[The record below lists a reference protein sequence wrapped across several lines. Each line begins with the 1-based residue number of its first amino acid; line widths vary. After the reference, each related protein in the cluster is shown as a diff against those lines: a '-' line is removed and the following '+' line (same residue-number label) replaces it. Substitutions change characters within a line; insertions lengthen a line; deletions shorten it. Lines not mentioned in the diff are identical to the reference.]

1 MFVLIGEYKGDYDNQ
16 YSRYREAV
24 AVSSFKGLLEEYQIK
39 LKNRTAPREEDNKH
53 EYVEFFIEEVVL
65 IESGATLEAKS
76 SPTHEERIRR
86 LEKDFYAMVHAQR
99 EMADRICSPVIRQLE
114 AKLDHIVDGITRMHM
129 FQPAPVVQVP
139 LKDVSDSIKRKL
151 PDMVCPACG
160 DSTFR
165 LEQYTSGQEWT
176 CATCKNIWK
185 AE

>member
-1 MFVLIGEYKGDYDNQ
+1 MFVLIGEYKGDYDDFYQ
-16 YSRYREAV
+16 RYREAV
-24 AVSSFKGLLEEYQIK
+24 AVSSSKELLEEYQAK
-39 LKNRTAPREEDNKH
+39 LESRTAPRAEDNEH
-53 EYVEFFIEEVVL
+53 EYVEFAIEEVVH
-65 IESGATLEAKS
+65 IESGVDAPTLE
-76 SPTHEERIRR
+76 ERVRQ

-114 AKLDHIVDGITRMHM
+114 AKLDHIVDGITRMHV

-165 LEQYTSGQEWT
+165 FEQYTTGPEWT